1 MSNGITFGVL
11 YGWGVEIGNHC
22 KHTWAWHIRVFET
35 RLHACTVH
43 QCRKKAVLYDNERAK
58 KKLSKQYNL
67 YQNDLWK
74 KNLSLGQSNKFSV
87 CHFRFAW
94 IFLNK
99 KIILIVYHFDL
110 TTKATQFTTNLQESN
125 IKTTNDAK
133 ILFTLGYKL
142 LLSVIYFVFF
152 FLLCFALCACAHCFT
167 IRWRYSVIAL
177 PSSFR

>member
-1 MSNGITFGVL
+1 MDEEWKLATIANIHEHDIFACLKLVYMHVL
-11 YGWGVEIGNHC
+11 YISAE
-22 KHTWAWHIRVFET
+22 K
-35 RLHACTVH
+35 RLCFTTTKE
-43 QCRKKAVLYDNERAK
+43 QK